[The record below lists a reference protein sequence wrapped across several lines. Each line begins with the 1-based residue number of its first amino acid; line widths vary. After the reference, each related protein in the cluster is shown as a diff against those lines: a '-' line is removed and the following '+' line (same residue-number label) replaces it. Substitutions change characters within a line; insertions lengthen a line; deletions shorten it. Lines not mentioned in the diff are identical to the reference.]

1 MQIGVP
7 KEVKNHEY
15 RVGLTPDSVQELVSA
30 GHQVLVEQNVG
41 AAIDFTDEHFRRAGA
56 EIAPSA
62 AEVFARADMII
73 KVKEPRPDECRMLRA
88 GQLLFTYLHLAADPR
103 QAELLLKSGAI
114 ALAYETVTNDR
125 GHLPLLAPMSEVAGR
140 MAVQAGAHHLEKA
153 QGGRGVLLGGVP
165 GVAPAKVLILGGGV
179 VGSNAA
185 GVALG
190 IGADVTIMDRSV
202 DRLRELDRMFPE
214 SVRCVYATAA
224 SIESYLPEAD
234 LVIGAVLL
242 PGASAPRLVTREMV
256 GRMKPGAVVVD
267 VAIDQGGCFAT
278 SRPTSHQDP
287 TYVVDGV
294 IHYCVANMPGGVA
307 RTATQALNNVTLPFV
322 LQLAD
327 NPVRALLNNAHL
339 RNGLNIHCG
348 RVTHRAVADSLGHDF
363 TDAFEAL
370 KK

>member
-30 GHQVLVEQNVG
+30 GHQVLVEQNAG
-41 AAIDFTDEHFRRAGA
+41 SAIDFSDEHFRRAGA
-56 EIAPSA
+56 EIAPTA
-62 AEVFARADMII
+62 AEVFDRADMIVKI
-73 KVKEPRPDECRMLRA
+73 KEPQPDECQMLKA
-88 GQLLFTYLHLAADPR
+88 GQLLFTYLHLAADPD
-103 QAELLLKSGAI
+103 QTSLLLKSGAI
-114 ALAYETVTNDR
+114 AMAYETVTDDR
-125 GHLPLLAPMSEVAGR
+125 GHLPLLASMSEVAGR

-165 GVAPAKVLILGGGV
+165 GVAPARVLILGGGV

-202 DRLRELDRMFPE
+202 DRLRELDRMFPA
-214 SVRCVYATAA
+214 SIRCVYATAA
-224 SIESYLPEAD
+224 AIENYLPEAD

-242 PGASAPRLVTREMV
+242 PGASAPQLVTREMV

-327 NPVRALLNNAHL
+327 NPVRALLTNANL

-348 RVTHRAVADSLGHDF
+348 RVTHKAVADSLGYDF